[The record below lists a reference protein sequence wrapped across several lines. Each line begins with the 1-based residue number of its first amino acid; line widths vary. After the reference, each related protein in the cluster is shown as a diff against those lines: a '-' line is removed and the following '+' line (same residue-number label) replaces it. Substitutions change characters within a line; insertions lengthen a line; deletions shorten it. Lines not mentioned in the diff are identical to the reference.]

1 MAFRDAMLA
10 EKSPAHPHGDCNF
23 RFPTLGELDWLE
35 GTSSRTT
42 VKPTGFDFPLSSLS
56 REDVLGRFGLE
67 AEENL
72 HVWRRRAKGPA
83 RAGPD
88 LQQEEA
94 HADQHS
100 GDEWSEDEP
109 WE

>member
-1 MAFRDAMLA
+1 MLA
-10 EKSPAHPHGDCNF
+10 ERSPAHPHGDCNF
-23 RFPTLGELDWLE
+23 RFPTLGELDWVE
-35 GTSSRTT
+35 GSTSSRSTR
-42 VKPTGFDFPLSSLS
+42 KPTGFDFPLSSLS

-72 HVWRRRAKGPA
+72 QVWRRRAKGPA

-88 LQQEEA
+88 LQQDEA
-94 HADQHS
+94 YAGQHS